1 MRARKIVVGETL
13 QQKIRSK
20 EVHLVLVAGDASIK
34 TKKMYQDKC
43 TYYHVPMITFGTR
56 EKLSKAIGKTN
67 NVAIGIT
74 DSGLAKKVYDQLK
87 EVVS

>member
-43 TYYHVPMITFGTR
+43 MYYHVPMITFGTR
-56 EKLSKAIGKTN
+56 EKLSEAIGKTN

>member
-1 MRARKIVVGETL
+1 
-13 QQKIRSK
+13 
-20 EVHLVLVAGDASIK
+20 
-34 TKKMYQDKC
+34 
-43 TYYHVPMITFGTR
+43 MITFGTR